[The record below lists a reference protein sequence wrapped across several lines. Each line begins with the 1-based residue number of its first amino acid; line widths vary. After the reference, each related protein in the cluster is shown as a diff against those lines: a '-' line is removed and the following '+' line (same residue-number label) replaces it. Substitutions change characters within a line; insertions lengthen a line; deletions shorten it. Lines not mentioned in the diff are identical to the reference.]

1 MANRGPVRTRRWQA
15 VAITVV
21 VGALALGAAATGW
34 WYARESPP
42 HQGPIVLVAV
52 DGLSSK
58 DVSAAPARNEG
69 EFPAIDAL
77 AADGVTF
84 TRAYAHTPHTL
95 PGYTTLLT
103 GRLPFEH
110 GVRDDGG
117 FVLRPEVRTLAEL
130 LRNRGFETGGAV
142 STYLLRRGA
151 GVAQGFA
158 FFDDGTTDSPADE
171 TSVTRAGTATA
182 QQALRWLES
191 QQGRRFFLFLQVPR
205 ADANAVVAD
214 VVATLKTQ
222 SMYDDATMFVVGGR
236 GSAIDEPT
244 LAEPMMRVAFVVKQ
258 PGRALAGQL
267 VGAVVQL
274 ADLVPTILDLVRAPL
289 PGGFYG
295 RSLRPVLD
303 DAEGS
308 LPSRPVYAESLAGY
322 YRLGA
327 APIYSVTTETRQ
339 LIRNAKDTI
348 VPIEAGAEGGATP
361 NGALAADSV
370 PDSVPLDAVL
380 DELVVGRPLARP
392 EPLTL
397 EQEKRLALGGFLAG
411 PEQPTDTTTAP
422 ALGDKSVFDA
432 HRRAAR
438 LVGEDKIAAAIQ
450 ELQKVARAH
459 PELGAV
465 HWEVGELLMRAG
477 RLDEAVAALERADK
491 AWPDSLAVAL
501 ALSDALR
508 RAGKLDPAKTF
519 ADTAIAR
526 AERGTAMDRLAAHET
541 AARVALALRDTAGA
555 TTHATVSAEVDPASR
570 LPRFVRGRLLY
581 DQGKFEEAVVA
592 FSEGEAPASDDAP
605 TLPPVAELELYRGE
619 SLVHLDRAEDAEAA
633 FRSEISA
640 FPRDPRAYLSLATLY
655 QSTKPEEVEGV
666 LDDLI
671 EAVPTPEV
679 YGLVATALT
688 NAGNPKRADA
698 IRADARV
705 KFRGDPSLGRVLTR
719 GARR

>member
-1 MANRGPVRTRRWQA
+1 MASRGPVRTRRWQA

-52 DGLSSK
+52 DGLSSR
-58 DVSAAPARNEG
+58 DVSAAPAKTAG

-158 FFDDGTTDSPADE
+158 FFDDGLTDSPAGE

-182 QQALRWLES
+182 QHARRWLES
-191 QQGRRFFLFLQVPR
+191 QGRRFFLFLQVPR

-244 LAEPMMRVAFVVKQ
+244 LAEPAMRVAFVVKQ
-258 PGRALAGQL
+258 PRRTLAGQR

-322 YRLGA
+322 YRLGT

-339 LIRNAKDTI
+339 LIRNAKDAI
-348 VPIEAGAEGGATP
+348 VPIETGPEAGATP
-361 NGALAADSV
+361 DGAPAADSV

-392 EPLTL
+392 DPLTL
-397 EQEKRLALGGFLAG
+397 EQEKHLALGGFLAG

-422 ALGDKSVFDA
+422 ALVDKGVFDA

-450 ELQKVARAH
+450 ELQKVAKAH

-465 HWEVGELLMRAG
+465 HWEVGALLLRAG
-477 RLDEAVAALERADK
+477 RVDEAVAALERADK
-491 AWPDSLAVAL
+491 AWPDSLSVAL

-508 RAGKLDPAKTF
+508 HGGQLDPAKTF
-519 ADTAIAR
+519 ADAAIAR
-526 AERGTAMDRLAAHET
+526 AERGTARDRLAAHES
-541 AARVALALRDTAGA
+541 AARVALALRDAAAA

-570 LPRFVRGRLLY
+570 LPGFVRGRLLF
-581 DQGKFEEAVVA
+581 DEGKFEEAVVA

-605 TLPPVAELELYRGE
+605 ALPPVAELELYRGE
-619 SLVHLDRAEDAEAA
+619 SLVHLDRTEDAEAA

-655 QSTKPEEVEGV
+655 QSTKPEEVESV

-688 NAGNPKRADA
+688 NAGNAKRADA
-698 IRADARV
+698 IRADARI

>member
-1 MANRGPVRTRRWQA
+1 MAKRGPLRTRRWQA
-15 VAITVV
+15 VAITAV

-34 WYARESPP
+34 RYARESPP

-52 DGLSSK
+52 DGLSSS
-58 DVSAAPARNEG
+58 DVSTPDQAG

-77 AADGVTF
+77 AGEGVTF
-84 TRAYAHTPHTL
+84 TRAYAHSPHTL

-110 GVRDDGG
+110 DVRDDGG
-117 FVLRPEVRTLAEL
+117 FVLRPEIRTLAEL

-151 GVAQGFA
+151 GVAQGFV
-158 FFDDGTTDSPADE
+158 FFDDGMTEGTPDE
-171 TSVTRAGTATA
+171 TSVSRSGTATEQTA
-182 QQALRWLES
+182 RRWLES
-191 QQGRRFFLFLQVPR
+191 QNGQRFFLFLQVPR

-214 VVATLKTQ
+214 VVSTLKKQ
-222 SMYDDATMFVVGGR
+222 SLYDDATMFVVGGR
-236 GSAIDEPT
+236 GAAMDEPT
-244 LAEPMMRVAFVVKQ
+244 LAEPAMRVAFVVKQ
-258 PGRALAGQL
+258 PRRVLAGQR

-274 ADLVPTILDLVRAPL
+274 ADLAPTILDLVRAPL

-303 DAEGS
+303 GAEGR

-322 YRLGA
+322 YRLGT
-327 APIYSVTTETRQ
+327 APLYSITTETRQ

-348 VPIEAGAEGGATP
+348 VPVEVRADTRPVRKDAP
-361 NGALAADSV
+361 SADSV

-380 DELVVGRPLARP
+380 DELVVGRPMARP
-392 EPLTL
+392 QPLTL

-411 PEQPTDTTTAP
+411 PAQPTDSSTAP
-422 ALGDKSVFDA
+422 AFGDTGVFDA

-438 LVGEDKIAAAIQ
+438 LVGEDKIAEAIQ
-450 ELQKVARAH
+450 ALQKVAQAH

-465 HWEVGELLMRAG
+465 HWEVGELLLRAG
-477 RLDEAVAALERADK
+477 RVDEAVAALERADK
-491 AWPDSLAVAL
+491 AWPNSLAVAL

-508 RAGKLDPAKTF
+508 RGGKLEPAKAF
-519 ADTAIAR
+519 ADAAIVR
-526 AERGTAMDRLAAHET
+526 AEQGTPQDRLAAHET
-541 AARVALALRDTAGA
+541 AARVALALRDAAAA

-570 LPRFVRGRLLY
+570 LPGFVRGRLLF
-581 DQGKFEEAVVA
+581 DEGKFEEAVEA
-592 FSEGEAPASDDAP
+592 FSENEAPASDETPAP
-605 TLPPVAELELYRGE
+605 PPVAELELYRGE
-619 SLVHLDRAEDAEAA
+619 SLVHLDRTEDAEAA
-633 FRSEISA
+633 FRSEILA

-666 LDDLI
+666 LDELI

-688 NAGNPKRADA
+688 NAGNAKRADA
-698 IRADARV
+698 IRADARIR
-705 KFRGDPSLGRVLTR
+705 FRGDPSLARILGR

>member
-1 MANRGPVRTRRWQA
+1 MASRGPVRTRRWQA
-15 VAITVV
+15 VAITAV

-52 DGLSSK
+52 DGLSSG
-58 DVSAAPARNEG
+58 DVSAPDSGPG

-84 TRAYAHTPHTL
+84 TRAYAHSPHTL

-158 FFDDGTTDSPADE
+158 FFDDGLTDGPAAE
-171 TSVTRAGTATA
+171 TSVTRPGAEAEQKA
-182 QQALRWLES
+182 RRWLES
-191 QQGRRFFLFLQVPR
+191 QSGQRFFLFLQVPR

-214 VVATLKTQ
+214 VVNTLKTQ

-236 GSAIDEPT
+236 GAAMDEPT
-244 LAEPMMRVAFVVKQ
+244 LAEPAMRVAFVVKQ
-258 PGRALAGQL
+258 PRRALAGQR

-274 ADLVPTILDLVRAPL
+274 ADLAPTILDLVRAPL

-322 YRLGA
+322 YRLGT
-327 APIYSVTTETRQ
+327 APLYSITTETRQ
-339 LIRNAKDTI
+339 LVRNAQDAI
-348 VPIEAGAEGGATP
+348 VPIESRDETGSDQKGVP
-361 NGALAADSV
+361 NADSV

-380 DELVVGRPLARP
+380 DELVVGSLTRP

-397 EQEKRLALGGFLAG
+397 DQEKRLALGGFLSG

-422 ALGDKSVFDA
+422 ALGDKGVFAA

-438 LVGEDKIAAAIQ
+438 LVGEDKIGAAIQ
-450 ELQKVARAH
+450 ELQKVAQAH

-465 HWEVGELLMRAG
+465 HWEIGELLLRAG
-477 RLDEAVAALERADK
+477 RVEEAVAALERADK
-491 AWPDSLAVAL
+491 AWPGSLAVAL

-508 RAGKLDPAKTF
+508 REGKLDSAKTF

-526 AERGTAMDRLAAHET
+526 AEQGTARDRLAAHET
-541 AARVALALRDTAGA
+541 AARVALALRDTAAA

-570 LPRFVRGRLLY
+570 LPGFIRGRLLF
-581 DQGKFEEAVVA
+581 DEGKFEEAVVA
-592 FSEGEAPASDDAP
+592 FSEGEAPASDETPAP
-605 TLPPVAELELYRGE
+605 PPVAELELYRGE
-619 SLVHLDRAEDAEAA
+619 SLVHLDRTEDAEAA

-655 QSTKPEEVEGV
+655 QTTKPEEVEGV
-666 LDDLI
+666 LDELI

-688 NAGNPKRADA
+688 NAGNAKRADA

-705 KFRGDPSLGRVLTR
+705 KFRGDPSLARVLAR

>member
-1 MANRGPVRTRRWQA
+1 
-15 VAITVV
+15 
-21 VGALALGAAATGW
+21 
-34 WYARESPP
+34 
-42 HQGPIVLVAV
+42 
-52 DGLSSK
+52 
-58 DVSAAPARNEG
+58 
-69 EFPAIDAL
+69 
-77 AADGVTF
+77 
-84 TRAYAHTPHTL
+84 
-95 PGYTTLLT
+95 
-103 GRLPFEH
+103 
-110 GVRDDGG
+110 
-117 FVLRPEVRTLAEL
+117 
-130 LRNRGFETGGAV
+130 
-142 STYLLRRGA
+142 
-151 GVAQGFA
+151 
-158 FFDDGTTDSPADE
+158 
-171 TSVTRAGTATA
+171 
-182 QQALRWLES
+182 
-191 QQGRRFFLFLQVPR
+191 
-205 ADANAVVAD
+205 
-214 VVATLKTQ
+214 
-222 SMYDDATMFVVGGR
+222 
-236 GSAIDEPT
+236 
-244 LAEPMMRVAFVVKQ
+244 
-258 PGRALAGQL
+258 
-267 VGAVVQL
+267 
-274 ADLVPTILDLVRAPL
+274 
-289 PGGFYG
+289 
-295 RSLRPVLD
+295 
-303 DAEGS
+303 
-308 LPSRPVYAESLAGY
+308 
-322 YRLGA
+322 
-327 APIYSVTTETRQ
+327 
-339 LIRNAKDTI
+339 
-348 VPIEAGAEGGATP
+348 
-361 NGALAADSV
+361 
-370 PDSVPLDAVL
+370 VL

-411 PEQPTDTTTAP
+411 PAQPTDTATAP

-450 ELQKVARAH
+450 ELQKVAKAH

-465 HWEVGELLMRAG
+465 HWEVGELLVRAG
-477 RLDEAVAALERADK
+477 RLNEAVAALERADK

-508 RAGKLDPAKTF
+508 RAGKLEPAKTF

-526 AERGTAMDRLAAHET
+526 AERGTAIDRLAAHES
-541 AARVALALRDTAGA
+541 AARVALALRDAAAA

-570 LPRFVRGRLLY
+570 LPRFVRGRLLF

-592 FSEGEAPASDDAP
+592 FSEGEAPPSDDAP
-605 TLPPVAELELYRGE
+605 APPPVAELELYRGE

-698 IRADARV
+698 LRADARV